1 MNYPHRR
8 KMFAGVTKSVTRNA
22 VTGVRRFAGGHGG
35 GGEAYLFG
43 IKPGTYRSEGWET
56 PVLTAYAVSTLIMT
70 VGLANRPDTTVKTWA
85 REEAAVRMKREDD
98 GEEVEF
104 GVHYATA
111 NKFNFETEEIGDVPQ
126 MGEEE

>member
-1 MNYPHRR
+1 M
-8 KMFAGVTKSVTRNA
+8 SS
-22 VTGVRRFAGGHGG
+22 
-35 GGEAYLFG
+35 LFSKWAAAHV
-43 IKPGTYRSEGWET
+43 ILLWCCLFPK
-56 PVLTAYAVSTLIMT
+56 T

-104 GVHYATA
+104 GVHYSATA